1 MYELE
6 LFAGAGGGILGKNLL
21 GLTTVGAIEIEP
33 YCRRVL
39 LNRQRDLC
47 LPCFPIWDDVRTFSI
62 KNTDCKAYIKWLKSI
77 SKKLCVSG
85 GFPCQDISACGKGKG
100 IRGARS
106 GLWFEMARIIKE
118 IRPALAFV
126 ENSPLL
132 CTRGLEQVLASLAE
146 MGYDAKWCVL
156 GAGHLNYPIKRD
168 RIWILGEYNQ
178 NHGRENPVQ
187 ITESIA
193 LEKYVRSNAPITA
206 MSDASPSWLVANGY
220 AVREPDGMAGGV
232 DGAKAAGNGQVPAVA
247 ALAWQV
253 LTGGKYET

>member
-21 GLTTVGAIEIEP
+21 GLTTIGAVEIEP
-33 YCRRVL
+33 FGRKVL
-39 LNRQRDLC
+39 LDRQRDLC
-47 LPCFPIWDDVRTFSI
+47 LPCFPIWDDVRSFRI
-62 KNTDCKAYIKWLKSI
+62 DNPDCRAYIEWLRSI
-77 SKKLCVSG
+77 AGKLCVSG
-85 GFPCQDISACGKGKG
+85 GFPCQNISSGGKGEG
-100 IRGARS
+100 IRGKRS
-106 GLWFEMARIIKE
+106 GLWFEMARIIGE

-146 MGYDAKWCVL
+146 MGYNAKWCVL

-168 RIWILGEYNQ
+168 RIWILGKYNQ
-178 NHGRENPVQ
+178 DNGPKAP
-187 ITESIA
+187 IAESVA
-193 LEKYVRSNAPITA
+193 FEKYVRSIDPIGT
-206 MSDASPSWLVANGY
+206 MSDVAPAWLMANGY
-220 AVREPDGMAGGV
+220 AVRKPDGMAGGV

-253 LTGGKYET
+253 LTGGKYND